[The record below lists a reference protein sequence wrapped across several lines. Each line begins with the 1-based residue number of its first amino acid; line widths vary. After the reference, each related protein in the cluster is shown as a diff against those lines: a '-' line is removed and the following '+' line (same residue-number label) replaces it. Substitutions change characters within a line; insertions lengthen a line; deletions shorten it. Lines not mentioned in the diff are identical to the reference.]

1 MQSKKEDPNRPKK
14 MTVGN
19 TFRYIYGTSGIK
31 GLYRGVAPRIG
42 LGVWQIKRL
51 GWKLNLIEEL
61 EWKLK
66 KEPISL
72 PRNIKWVVERG

>member
-1 MQSKKEDPNRPKK
+1 MF
-14 MTVGN
+14 
-19 TFRYIYGTSGIK
+19 TF
-31 GLYRGVAPRIG
+31 G